1 MLFHSSIR
9 KELSRTFGATLV
21 VLVTIVMTMM
31 LIRTLGLASKGS
43 VNPSEVFLVMTYTV
57 LGYMPTILSLC
68 LFIAIVGTLSRMY
81 RDSEMVIWFSSGR
94 GLVDFLRPLFG
105 FAWPILLLVAL
116 FALVGWPWANSQ
128 TDGMRQ
134 RYESRSDI
142 ERVAPGEFRES
153 AGRLRVFFIDKDAP
167 DSSTANNI
175 FISSIERNLH
185 IITSARRGHMEDIDG
200 KRFLLLSNGQRLE
213 RPLTPTDGIKIS
225 EFETY
230 GAQVGGSASD
240 SSDATPVR
248 TRTTLTLLRDPTA
261 DNQGELAWRI
271 GMLFGAANFV
281 ILALAL
287 SSVNP
292 RVGRSGNYLFALFAF
307 ILYYN
312 MLNLGQNWVEFRQ
325 IHDGWIHARAPWRRA
340 GVQPALARKTTFQLG
355 LHGTPQPTRND
366 TQRVN
371 TIRRLIYVEVVKSV
385 GFVALGFLSLFFFF
399 DFVDELQSIGRPET
413 LGYSA
418 AQALAYVAM
427 LIPSH
432 LYELLPIAV
441 LIGTIFVMA
450 RLAQSSE
457 FTILRTS
464 GLGPWRALRTLLLL
478 GLGFVILTFA
488 VGDYVAPFTD
498 RTAQLL
504 KARFQNAYS
513 LVGNTGAWLKER
525 QGDTSFAVNVS
536 TMERN
541 GTLKDPRIFEFDE
554 RGSSRRK

>member
-81 RDSEMVIWFSSGR
+81 RDSEMAIWFSSGR
-94 GLVDFLRPLFG
+94 GLVAFLRPLFG

-167 DSSTANNI
+167 DSATANNV

-200 KRFLLLSNGQRLE
+200 KRYLLLSNGQRLE

-225 EFETY
+225 EFDTY
-230 GAQVGGSASD
+230 GAKVGGSGSD
-240 SSDATPVR
+240 SPDAAPVR
-248 TRTTLTLLRDPTA
+248 TRTTLTLLRDPTR
-261 DNQGELAWRI
+261 DNLGEFAWRV

-312 MLNLGQNWVEFRQ
+312 MLNLGQNWVSSGKYSVGGFMLALHGGALAFGLLWLTKR
-325 IHDGWIHARAPWRRA
+325 HFNWGFMARRA
-340 GVQPALARKTTFQLG
+340 RPAKT
-355 LHGTPQPTRND
+355 P
-366 TQRVN
+366 
-371 TIRRLIYVEVVKSV
+371 
-385 GFVALGFLSLFFFF
+385 
-399 DFVDELQSIGRPET
+399 
-413 LGYSA
+413 
-418 AQALAYVAM
+418 
-427 LIPSH
+427 
-432 LYELLPIAV
+432 
-441 LIGTIFVMA
+441 
-450 RLAQSSE
+450 
-457 FTILRTS
+457 
-464 GLGPWRALRTLLLL
+464 
-478 GLGFVILTFA
+478 
-488 VGDYVAPFTD
+488 
-498 RTAQLL
+498 
-504 KARFQNAYS
+504 NA
-513 LVGNTGAWLKER
+513 
-525 QGDTSFAVNVS
+525 
-536 TMERN
+536 
-541 GTLKDPRIFEFDE
+541 
-554 RGSSRRK
+554 